1 MRRLRAHGL
10 VLVWALVTS
19 ADPER
24 SLDDWQTLG
33 EFPTAARCEQAR
45 GAALDQEA
53 TRRIGALAL
62 TEVQNP
68 VRASAYARALQRVDR
83 RFRCVQR

>member
-1 MRRLRAHGL
+1 MRRLRAPGL

-19 ADPER
+19 ADPDR
-24 SLDDWQTLG
+24 PLDAWDTLG
-33 EFPTAARCEQAR
+33 EFPTASVCAQAR
-45 GAALDQEA
+45 DVALDQEA

-68 VRASAYARALQRVDR
+68 VRASAYARALQRLAS
-83 RFRCVQR
+83 RFRCVER

>member
-1 MRRLRAHGL
+1 MRRLRVHGL
-10 VLVWALVTS
+10 VLAWALVTS
-19 ADPER
+19 ADPDRALE
-24 SLDDWQTLG
+24 DWQVVAEL
-33 EFPTAARCEQAR
+33 PSAALCEQAR

-68 VRASAYARALQRVDR
+68 VRASAYARALQRFAPR
-83 RFRCVQR
+83 YRCVER